1 MAENPYAAPRS
12 HVEDAPTSLPD
23 GDFIP
28 EGRHVPT
35 GNGWR
40 WIADAW
46 AFTGQQRGTF
56 IGVFLLWVLLAIVLG
71 VIPILGAVLSPLLMP
86 VISAG
91 FILGCDAVRRGEKL
105 EVGHL
110 FAGFQNHAGKLITVG
125 AITLA
130 IFIVMM
136 LIVFAIFGSTIGF
149 LFIGGGGDANP
160 EQLMSAMASVLL
172 AVLVMMALSIPLY
185 MALWFAGPLIVL
197 AQFDV
202 VPALK
207 TSFFACLKNILPF
220 LIWGIAIF
228 FLSILAFI
236 PLMLGWLLL
245 GPVVLASIYISYRDI
260 FHEV

>member
-12 HVEDAPTSLPD
+12 PVQDAPISFPD

-28 EGRHVPT
+28 DGRGVPA

-71 VIPILGAVLSPLLMP
+71 LIPILGTILSTVLMP

-91 FILGCDAVRRGEKL
+91 FILGCDAVRRGQRL

-110 FAGFQNHAGKLITVG
+110 FAGFQNHAGKLIAVG
-125 AITLA
+125 AITLGCL
-130 IFIVMM
+130 IVLVLIVM
-136 LIVFAIFGSTIGF
+136 AIFGSSVGMLF
-149 LFIGGGGDANP
+149 LGAGGEPSPDQVMGMMTT
-160 EQLMSAMASVLL
+160 LLL
-172 AVLVMMALSIPLY
+172 AVLIMLALSLPLY

-197 AQFDV
+197 AQSDV
-202 VPALK
+202 GPAFK

-220 LIWGIAIF
+220 LVWGIAIF
-228 FLSILAFI
+228 FLSILASI
-236 PLMLGWLLL
+236 PIFLGWLLL
-245 GPVVLASIYISYRDI
+245 GPVLMASVYLGYRDI
-260 FHEV
+260 FHEI